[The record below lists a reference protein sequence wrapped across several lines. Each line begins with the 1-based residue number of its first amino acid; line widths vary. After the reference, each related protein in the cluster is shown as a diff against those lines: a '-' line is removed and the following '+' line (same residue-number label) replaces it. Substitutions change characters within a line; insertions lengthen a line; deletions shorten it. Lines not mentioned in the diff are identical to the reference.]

1 MAAKLSPLLGQ
12 PVIVENKAGAGGSIG
27 AAEIAKSA
35 ADGYTIGMGSVSTM
49 GTNIVAYKN
58 NKLDPNTQFTHH
70 QPRVGTR
77 HHYRQQNFPH
87 QDYKSFIAALKA
99 NPGKFSYAS
108 SGAGGVG
115 HLAMELFLV
124 ETGTDAQHIAYKGA
138 GPAVTDVLAG
148 NVPIMWDNLSSSL
161 AQIKA
166 GNFIPIGLAFPKRIP
181 QLPNIADLRR
191 AWIEKIMKPTPG
203 LVWSVLRACQRDIVK
218 KIYDAS
224 MQALKDPDTVKK
236 LEENGAFV
244 IGNTP
249 EQFSDQV
256 KREVTKWKRV
266 VDARRFRWSSDL
278 WINLCMWR
286 GPDSGLSLCLLKVSH
301 VSHPP
306 GSPALS
312 DRLARGDRVRNDV
325 RARAIARASACTPAQ
340 GSDHQHVCAEAKPW
354 VCANEAGPG
363 DRRPRPA
370 ARVKFHPVQHRRRM
384 PDDHRH
390 GARQRRRI
398 SYRTDPRP
406 ALRFATAL
414 LSDRRDCWYRPG
426 WGTTGTATWARYLV
440 DVGIAHQID
449 TREMPKAGKAAIS
462 AS

>member
-1 MAAKLSPLLGQ
+1 MRLIKSVTAVAAALAASLTFAQAYPSKPIRLVIPFAPGGSTDIVGRIMAAKLTPLLGQ

-35 ADGYTIGMGSVSTM
+35 PDGYTIGMGSVSTM

-58 NKLDPNTQFTHH
+58 NKLDPMTQFTHITNLASV
-70 QPRVGTR
+70 PGIIIVNK
-77 HHYRQQNFPH
+77 NFPH

-181 QLPNIADLRR
+181 QLPNVPTFAELGLKNYEADT
-191 AWIEKIMKPTPG
+191 WFG
-203 LVWSVLRACQRDIVK
+203 LVGPAGMPKDIVK

-224 MQALKDPDTVKK
+224 MVALKDPDTVKK

-256 KREVTKWKRV
+256 KREVAKWKRV
-266 VDARRFRWSSDL
+266 VDAKK
-278 WINLCMWR
+278 I
-286 GPDSGLSLCLLKVSH
+286 SLEL
-301 VSHPP
+301 
-306 GSPALS
+306 
-312 DRLARGDRVRNDV
+312 
-325 RARAIARASACTPAQ
+325 
-340 GSDHQHVCAEAKPW
+340 
-354 VCANEAGPG
+354 
-363 DRRPRPA
+363 
-370 ARVKFHPVQHRRRM
+370 
-384 PDDHRH
+384 
-390 GARQRRRI
+390 
-398 SYRTDPRP
+398 
-406 ALRFATAL
+406 
-414 LSDRRDCWYRPG
+414 
-426 WGTTGTATWARYLV
+426 
-440 DVGIAHQID
+440 
-449 TREMPKAGKAAIS
+449 
-462 AS
+462 

>member
-1 MAAKLSPLLGQ
+1 MRLIKTVAAVAAALAASVSFAQAYPNKPIKLIIPFAPGGSTDIVGRIMAAKLSPILGQ

-27 AAEIAKSA
+27 AAEIAKSP

-58 NKLDPNTQFTHH
+58 NKLDPVTQFTHITNLASV
-70 QPRVGTR
+70 PGIIIVNK
-77 HHYRQQNFPH
+77 NFPH
-87 QDYKSFIAALKA
+87 QDYKSFVGALKA

-181 QLPNIADLRR
+181 QLPNVPTFAELGLKSYEADT
-191 AWIEKIMKPTPG
+191 WFG
-203 LVWSVLRACQRDIVK
+203 LVGPANMPKDIVK

-224 MQALKDPDTVKK
+224 IAALKDPDTVKK

-249 EQFSDQV
+249 EQFTDQV

-266 VDARRFRWSSDL
+266 VDAKK
-278 WINLCMWR
+278 I
-286 GPDSGLSLCLLKVSH
+286 SL
-301 VSHPP
+301 
-306 GSPALS
+306 
-312 DRLARGDRVRNDV
+312 D
-325 RARAIARASACTPAQ
+325 I
-340 GSDHQHVCAEAKPW
+340 
-354 VCANEAGPG
+354 
-363 DRRPRPA
+363 
-370 ARVKFHPVQHRRRM
+370 
-384 PDDHRH
+384 
-390 GARQRRRI
+390 
-398 SYRTDPRP
+398 
-406 ALRFATAL
+406 
-414 LSDRRDCWYRPG
+414 
-426 WGTTGTATWARYLV
+426 
-440 DVGIAHQID
+440 
-449 TREMPKAGKAAIS
+449 
-462 AS
+462 

>member
-1 MAAKLSPLLGQ
+1 MRLIQTAAAVAAALAASVTFAQAYPSKPIRLVIPFAPGGSTDIVGRIMAAKLSPLLGQ

-27 AAEIAKSA
+27 AAEIAKSP

-58 NKLDPNTQFTHH
+58 NKLDPMTQFTHITNLASV
-70 QPRVGTR
+70 PGIIIVNK
-77 HHYRQQNFPH
+77 NFPH

-181 QLPNIADLRR
+181 QLPNVPTFAELGLKNYEADT
-191 AWIEKIMKPTPG
+191 WFG
-203 LVWSVLRACQRDIVK
+203 LVGPANMPKDVVK

-256 KREVTKWKRV
+256 KREVAKWKRV
-266 VDARRFRWSSDL
+266 VDAKK
-278 WINLCMWR
+278 I
-286 GPDSGLSLCLLKVSH
+286 SLEL
-301 VSHPP
+301 
-306 GSPALS
+306 
-312 DRLARGDRVRNDV
+312 
-325 RARAIARASACTPAQ
+325 
-340 GSDHQHVCAEAKPW
+340 
-354 VCANEAGPG
+354 
-363 DRRPRPA
+363 
-370 ARVKFHPVQHRRRM
+370 
-384 PDDHRH
+384 
-390 GARQRRRI
+390 
-398 SYRTDPRP
+398 
-406 ALRFATAL
+406 
-414 LSDRRDCWYRPG
+414 
-426 WGTTGTATWARYLV
+426 
-440 DVGIAHQID
+440 
-449 TREMPKAGKAAIS
+449 
-462 AS
+462 

>member
-1 MAAKLSPLLGQ
+1 MRLIKTAAAVTAALAASLTFAQAYPSKPIRLVIPFAPGGSTDIVGRIMAAKLSPLLGQ

-58 NKLDPNTQFTHH
+58 NKLDPNTQFTHITNLASV
-70 QPRVGTR
+70 PGIIIVNK
-77 HHYRQQNFPH
+77 NFPH

-99 NPGKFSYAS
+99 NPGKYSYAS

-181 QLPNIADLRR
+181 QLPNVPTFAELGLKNYEADT
-191 AWIEKIMKPTPG
+191 WFG
-203 LVWSVLRACQRDIVK
+203 LVGPANMPKDIVK

-224 MQALKDPDTVKK
+224 IQALKDPDTVKK

-256 KREVTKWKRV
+256 KREVAKWKRV
-266 VDARRFRWSSDL
+266 VDAKK
-278 WINLCMWR
+278 I
-286 GPDSGLSLCLLKVSH
+286 SLEL
-301 VSHPP
+301 
-306 GSPALS
+306 
-312 DRLARGDRVRNDV
+312 
-325 RARAIARASACTPAQ
+325 
-340 GSDHQHVCAEAKPW
+340 
-354 VCANEAGPG
+354 
-363 DRRPRPA
+363 
-370 ARVKFHPVQHRRRM
+370 
-384 PDDHRH
+384 
-390 GARQRRRI
+390 
-398 SYRTDPRP
+398 
-406 ALRFATAL
+406 
-414 LSDRRDCWYRPG
+414 
-426 WGTTGTATWARYLV
+426 
-440 DVGIAHQID
+440 
-449 TREMPKAGKAAIS
+449 
-462 AS
+462 